1 MSYRKVNDNSLAS
14 VADAIRSK
22 GGTSDALV
30 FPDGFVSAISAIQT
44 GGSVSEPTT
53 ISGINLHNKNTDIP
67 NTYLE
72 GAAVIAYNGWKT
84 TDFIPVEEGKFYFVY
99 SESAL
104 GTKYCSKFDANK
116 ENAKALSGTINCT
129 DKNNPLFI
137 KGHDGYFRFS
147 GANAQINALEFY
159 EVINFDWKV

>member
-1 MSYRKVNDNSLAS
+1 MTHNITVE
-14 VADAIRSK
+14 
-22 GGTSDALV
+22 GGTSVRLPTSGKYCDRDIVVTAT
-30 FPDGFVSAISAIQT
+30 G
-44 GGSVSEPTT
+44 GGSVSEPST

-99 SESAL
+99 SASAL
-104 GTKYCSKFDANK
+104 GPKYCSKFDANK

-147 GANAQINALEFY
+147 GANAQINVLEFY